1 MFYTY
6 CFFSCKF
13 KLYRD
18 WGHIH
23 VQLGHDVH
31 MFFSR
36 DNYSMFRLYRDGD
49 HIQRGGVTCTCQ
61 RGVVNCQPGV
71 VG

>member
-1 MFYTY
+1 MLYTHF
-6 CFFSCKF
+6 FFSCKF